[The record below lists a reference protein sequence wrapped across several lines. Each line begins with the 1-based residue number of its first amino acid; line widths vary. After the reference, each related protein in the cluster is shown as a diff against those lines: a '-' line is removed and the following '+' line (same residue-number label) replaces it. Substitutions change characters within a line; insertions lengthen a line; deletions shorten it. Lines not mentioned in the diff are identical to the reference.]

1 MKRNRKLM
9 LAKIAQK
16 KMKESISFINKSEKI
31 SIEHCQN
38 RIIAENI
45 YSKYNI
51 PFQDN
56 SAVDGYAINFCQKKK
71 IKTFILVGES
81 KPGKPYNKKLKENEA
96 ISIYTGSYIIDKNK
110 INTVLMLE
118 DCNISKNKITIKKKF
133 RVGQNIRK
141 KGEDLKENQIVFRKG
156 RQIRTVD
163 IAQLLSMGQKKIK
176 VYKQV
181 TVGVL
186 STGSEINQTK
196 KRQNHLIFDA
206 NKLTLISMLKKIGC
220 NTVDLGI
227 IKDDFQDTKKK
238 ILNNIPNCDLL
249 ISSGGVSDS
258 DTDMIG
264 KVLISHGKINF
275 WKLAIKPGRPFAFGE
290 IKKTPFIGLPGNPV
304 ATIVTF
310 LMLVVDYIKVLS
322 GNREF
327 PDRSRYISSGFSMK
341 KKLDRRE
348 WIRGSII
355 NKGKKQLLEKYK
367 TTGSGII
374 SSISQSEGIIE
385 VEENVDYIKKG
396 MKLKF
401 LTFEDILS

>member
-1 MKRNRKLM
+1 MKKNQKLM
-9 LAKIAQK
+9 CAKIAQK

-81 KPGKPYNKKLKENEA
+81 KPGKPYNKRLKENEA

-118 DCNISKNKITIKKKF
+118 DCKISKNKITIKKKF

-163 IAQLLSMGQKKIK
+163 IAQLLSIGQKKIK

-196 KRQNHLIFDA
+196 KKQNHLIFDA

-220 NTVDLGI
+220 NTVDLGT

-249 ISSGGVSDS
+249 ISSGGVSNS

-341 KKLDRRE
+341 KKLNRRE

>member
-1 MKRNRKLM
+1 MKKNQKLM
-9 LAKIAQK
+9 CAKIAQK

-341 KKLDRRE
+341 KKLNRRE

>member
-1 MKRNRKLM
+1 MKENQKLM
-9 LAKIAQK
+9 FAKIAKK
-16 KMKESISFINKSEKI
+16 KMKESISFKNKSENI
-31 SIEHCQN
+31 PIEYCQN

-96 ISIYTGSYIIDKNK
+96 ISIFTGSNIIDKNK

-118 DCNISKNKITIKKKF
+118 DCKISKNKITIKKNF

-141 KGEDLKENQIVFRKG
+141 KGEDLIENQIVFRKG

-176 VYKQV
+176 VFKKV

-196 KRQNHLIFDA
+196 TRQNQLIFDA

-220 NTVDLGI
+220 NTIDLGI
-227 IKDDFQDTKKK
+227 IKDNFQDTKKT
-238 ILNNIPNCDLL
+238 ILNSIPNCDLL

-264 KVLISHGKINF
+264 KILMSYGKINF

-385 VEENVDYIKKG
+385 VEEDVDYIKKG

>member
-1 MKRNRKLM
+1 
-9 LAKIAQK
+9 
-16 KMKESISFINKSEKI
+16 MKESISFINKSEKI

-118 DCNISKNKITIKKKF
+118 DCKISKNKITIKKKF

-163 IAQLLSMGQKKIK
+163 IAQLLSIGQKKIK

-196 KRQNHLIFDA
+196 KKQNHLIFDA

-220 NTVDLGI
+220 NTVDLGT

-341 KKLDRRE
+341 KKLNRRE

>member
-1 MKRNRKLM
+1 MKKNQKLM
-9 LAKIAQK
+9 CAKIAQK
-16 KMKESISFINKSEKI
+16 KMKESISLINKSEKI

-163 IAQLLSMGQKKIK
+163 IAQLLSIGQKKIN
-176 VYKQV
+176 VYKQI

-341 KKLDRRE
+341 KKLNRRE

>member
-1 MKRNRKLM
+1 MKKNQKLM
-9 LAKIAQK
+9 CAKIAQK

-118 DCNISKNKITIKKKF
+118 DCKISKNKITIKKKF

-163 IAQLLSMGQKKIK
+163 IAQLLSIGQKKIK

-196 KRQNHLIFDA
+196 KKQNHLIFDA

-341 KKLDRRE
+341 KKLNRRE

-385 VEENVDYIKKG
+385 VEENVDYIRKG

>member
-1 MKRNRKLM
+1 MKKNQKLM
-9 LAKIAQK
+9 CAKIAQK

-118 DCNISKNKITIKKKF
+118 DCKISKNKITIKKKF

-163 IAQLLSMGQKKIK
+163 IAQLLSIGQKKIK

-196 KRQNHLIFDA
+196 KKQNHLIFDA

-341 KKLDRRE
+341 KKLNRRE

>member
-1 MKRNRKLM
+1 MKKNQKLM
-9 LAKIAQK
+9 CAKIAQK

-118 DCNISKNKITIKKKF
+118 DCKISKNKITIKKKF

-163 IAQLLSMGQKKIK
+163 IAQLLSIGQKKIK

-196 KRQNHLIFDA
+196 KKQNHLIFDA

-220 NTVDLGI
+220 NTVDLGT
-227 IKDDFQDTKKK
+227 IKDNFQDTKKK

-341 KKLDRRE
+341 KKLNRRE

-385 VEENVDYIKKG
+385 VEENVDYIRKG

>member
-1 MKRNRKLM
+1 MKKNQKLM
-9 LAKIAQK
+9 CAKIAQK

-118 DCNISKNKITIKKKF
+118 DCKISKNKITIKKKF

-163 IAQLLSMGQKKIK
+163 IAQLLSIGQKKIK

-196 KRQNHLIFDA
+196 KKQNHLIFDA

-220 NTVDLGI
+220 NTVDLGT

-341 KKLDRRE
+341 KKLNRRE

>member
-1 MKRNRKLM
+1 MKKNQKLM
-9 LAKIAQK
+9 CAKIAQK

-118 DCNISKNKITIKKKF
+118 DCKISKNKITIKKKF

-163 IAQLLSMGQKKIK
+163 IAQLLSIGQKKIK

-220 NTVDLGI
+220 NTVDLGT

-341 KKLDRRE
+341 KKLNRRE

>member
-1 MKRNRKLM
+1 MKKNQKLM
-9 LAKIAQK
+9 CAKIAQK

-118 DCNISKNKITIKKKF
+118 DCKISKNKITIKKKF

-163 IAQLLSMGQKKIK
+163 IAQLLSIGQKKIK

-196 KRQNHLIFDA
+196 KKQNHLIFDA

-220 NTVDLGI
+220 NTVDLGT
-227 IKDDFQDTKKK
+227 IKDNFQDTKKK

-258 DTDMIG
+258 ETDMIG

-341 KKLDRRE
+341 KKLNRRE

>member
-1 MKRNRKLM
+1 MKKNQKLM
-9 LAKIAQK
+9 CAKIAQK

-71 IKTFILVGES
+71 IKTFIIVGES
-81 KPGKPYNKKLKENEA
+81 KPGKPFNKKLKENEA

-118 DCNISKNKITIKKKF
+118 DCKITKNKITIKKKF
-133 RVGQNIRK
+133 RIGQNIRK

-163 IAQLLSMGQKKIK
+163 IAQLLSIGQKKIK

-227 IKDDFQDTKKK
+227 IKDDFQGTKKK
-238 ILNNIPNCDLL
+238 ILNNIPKCDLL

-310 LMLVVDYIKVLS
+310 LMLVVDYIKVFS

-341 KKLDRRE
+341 KKLNRRE

-355 NKGKKQLLEKYK
+355 NNGKKQLLEKYK

>member
-1 MKRNRKLM
+1 MIF
-9 LAKIAQK
+9 KIQ
-16 KMKESISFINKSEKI
+16 
-31 SIEHCQN
+31 
-38 RIIAENI
+38 
-45 YSKYNI
+45 
-51 PFQDN
+51 
-56 SAVDGYAINFCQKKK
+56 
-71 IKTFILVGES
+71 
-81 KPGKPYNKKLKENEA
+81 
-96 ISIYTGSYIIDKNK
+96 
-110 INTVLMLE
+110 
-118 DCNISKNKITIKKKF
+118 
-133 RVGQNIRK
+133 
-141 KGEDLKENQIVFRKG
+141 
-156 RQIRTVD
+156 
-163 IAQLLSMGQKKIK
+163 
-176 VYKQV
+176 
-181 TVGVL
+181 
-186 STGSEINQTK
+186 
-196 KRQNHLIFDA
+196 
-206 NKLTLISMLKKIGC
+206 
-220 NTVDLGI
+220 
-227 IKDDFQDTKKK
+227 KKK

-341 KKLDRRE
+341 KKLNRRE

>member
-1 MKRNRKLM
+1 MKKNQKLM
-9 LAKIAQK
+9 CAKIAQK

-118 DCNISKNKITIKKKF
+118 DCKISKNKITIKKKF

-163 IAQLLSMGQKKIK
+163 IAQLLSIGQKKIK

-196 KRQNHLIFDA
+196 KNR
-206 NKLTLISMLKKIGC
+206 
-220 NTVDLGI
+220 I
-227 IKDDFQDTKKK
+227 I
-238 ILNNIPNCDLL
+238 L
-249 ISSGGVSDS
+249 
-258 DTDMIG
+258 
-264 KVLISHGKINF
+264 
-275 WKLAIKPGRPFAFGE
+275 
-290 IKKTPFIGLPGNPV
+290 
-304 ATIVTF
+304 
-310 LMLVVDYIKVLS
+310 
-322 GNREF
+322 
-327 PDRSRYISSGFSMK
+327 FSMQ
-341 KKLDRRE
+341 
-348 WIRGSII
+348 I
-355 NKGKKQLLEKYK
+355 N
-367 TTGSGII
+367 
-374 SSISQSEGIIE
+374 
-385 VEENVDYIKKG
+385 
-396 MKLKF
+396 
-401 LTFEDILS
+401 